1 MTRLAPTARLEVGA
15 LDVPGHLMAS
25 TPTFTSRRW
34 RHWGLWWRYVAL
46 CAAGASRKLTFC

>member
-1 MTRLAPTARLEVGA
+1 MTRLAPTAPLEVGA